1 MDRKTLEMIESL
13 RFEDPT
19 LNKLMNT
26 HQDLNKQVDD
36 LNQRP
41 HLTTDDTLELTR
53 LKKEKLHVRDEIE
66 NIVHRKKSA

>member
-26 HQDLNKQVDD
+26 HQNLNKQVDD

-53 LKKEKLHVRDEIE
+53 LKKEKLQVRDEIE